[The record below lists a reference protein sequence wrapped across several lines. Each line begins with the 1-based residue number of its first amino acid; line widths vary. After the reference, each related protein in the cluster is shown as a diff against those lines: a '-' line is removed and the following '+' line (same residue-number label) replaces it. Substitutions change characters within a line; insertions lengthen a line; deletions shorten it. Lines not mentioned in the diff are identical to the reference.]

1 MCLLR
6 NNSVPITLDNHRF
19 IETFSEVETS
29 SLDVLLVNI
38 LSVIFQK
45 FHSPL

>member
-1 MCLLR
+1 MFLHRSTVSLF
-6 NNSVPITLDNHRF
+6 TLDNHRF
-19 IETFSEVETS
+19 IKTFSEVETS
-29 SLDVLLVNI
+29 SLEVLLVNI